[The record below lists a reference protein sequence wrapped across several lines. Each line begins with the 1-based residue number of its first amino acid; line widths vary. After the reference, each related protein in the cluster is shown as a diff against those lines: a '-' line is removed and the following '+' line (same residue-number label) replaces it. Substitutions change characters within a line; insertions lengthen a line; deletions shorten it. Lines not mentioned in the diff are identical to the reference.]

1 MILNLFTLTS
11 EILYLYFLLK
21 ETILIKS
28 KKQKIFLICG
38 ICFSIMCSG
47 AIFESTI
54 FKYLLLTL
62 FLYLSLKLV
71 DRHTSISVLFTITFI
86 LLYKFIIEILTVF
99 SLYEI
104 LDVNIIIIIQPIPDT
119 TTINAQ
125 VVFTIGGVT
134 TTTYPFLNCDCT
146 SILAS
151 QVRTRTRYKT
161 RVSTTVGTGV
171 FKYIGDCRL
180 PCKASVDA
188 QSIPLPTVAPATN
201 TPN

>member
-1 MILNLFTLTS
+1 MSNCINQNCKLCR
-11 EILYLYFLLK
+11 
-21 ETILIKS
+21 
-28 KKQKIFLICG
+28 KIV
-38 ICFSIMCSG
+38 
-47 AIFESTI
+47 
-54 FKYLLLTL
+54 
-62 FLYLSLKLV
+62 LSQ
-71 DRHTSISVLFTITFI
+71 SITFDAGTNTLIVDLPAQNYGNNCTYCII
-86 LLYKFIIEILTVF
+86 LA
-99 SLYEI
+99 
-104 LDVNIIIIIQPIPDT
+104 QPIPDT

-188 QSIPLPTVAPATN
+188 QSIPLSTVAPATN

>member
-1 MILNLFTLTS
+1 MLNCINQNCKLWR
-11 EILYLYFLLK
+11 
-21 ETILIKS
+21 
-28 KKQKIFLICG
+28 KIV
-38 ICFSIMCSG
+38 
-47 AIFESTI
+47 
-54 FKYLLLTL
+54 
-62 FLYLSLKLV
+62 LSQ
-71 DRHTSISVLFTITFI
+71 SITFDAGTNTLIVDLPAHNYGNNCTYCII
-86 LLYKFIIEILTVF
+86 LA
-99 SLYEI
+99 
-104 LDVNIIIIIQPIPDT
+104 QPIPDT
-119 TTINAQ
+119 TTISAQ

>member
-1 MILNLFTLTS
+1 MSNCINQNCKLCR
-11 EILYLYFLLK
+11 
-21 ETILIKS
+21 
-28 KKQKIFLICG
+28 KIV
-38 ICFSIMCSG
+38 
-47 AIFESTI
+47 
-54 FKYLLLTL
+54 
-62 FLYLSLKLV
+62 LSQ
-71 DRHTSISVLFTITFI
+71 SITFDAGTNTLIVDLPAQNYGNNCTYCII
-86 LLYKFIIEILTVF
+86 LA
-99 SLYEI
+99 
-104 LDVNIIIIIQPIPDT
+104 QPIPDT

-146 SILAS
+146 PILAS

-188 QSIPLPTVAPATN
+188 QNIPLPTVAPATN

>member
-1 MILNLFTLTS
+1 MIINLFTLTS

-21 ETILIKS
+21 QTIIIKS
-28 KKQKIFLICG
+28 KKQKILLICG

-104 LDVNIIIIIQPIPDT
+104 LDVNIIIIIFEILLLICSIIFSKI
-119 TTINAQ
+119 INKLNYKISLLWNGIKKFYIRYLFLI
-125 VVFTIGGVT
+125 VYNIFILFTIYNLIKISEV
-134 TTTYPFLNCDCT
+134 
-146 SILAS
+146 
-151 QVRTRTRYKT
+151 V
-161 RVSTTVGTGV
+161 
-171 FKYIGDCRL
+171 
-180 PCKASVDA
+180 
-188 QSIPLPTVAPATN
+188 
-201 TPN
+201 

>member
-1 MILNLFTLTS
+1 MSNCINQNCKLCR
-11 EILYLYFLLK
+11 
-21 ETILIKS
+21 
-28 KKQKIFLICG
+28 KIV
-38 ICFSIMCSG
+38 
-47 AIFESTI
+47 
-54 FKYLLLTL
+54 
-62 FLYLSLKLV
+62 LSQ
-71 DRHTSISVLFTITFI
+71 SITFDAGTNTLIVDLPAQNYGNNCTYCII
-86 LLYKFIIEILTVF
+86 LA
-99 SLYEI
+99 
-104 LDVNIIIIIQPIPDT
+104 QPIPDT

-125 VVFTIGGVT
+125 VVFTIGEVT
-134 TTTYPFLNCDCT
+134 TITYPFLNCDCT